1 MSRVSSAILGFCL
14 RATWFLEDVV
24 DFLVGRVLGRWDV
37 ADRFYPSSF
46 FEDLCMR
53 LEAGGRAQG

>member
-1 MSRVSSAILGFCL
+1 MSRVSLLVLGLCL

-46 FEDLCMR
+46 FEDLAYR
-53 LEAGGRAQG
+53 LEAGGRA